1 MDFTLMG
8 LVCAIGATGFLSI
21 IWTKDTLPDVVI
33 KLLASACTVIE
44 IIGFLQYL
52 NAYYP
57 SVRLW

>member
-8 LVCAIGATGFLSI
+8 LVCAIGCTGFLGI
-21 IWTKDTLPDVVI
+21 IWTKATLPDVII
-33 KLLASACTVIE
+33 KLLASACTLIE

-52 NAYYP
+52 NTYYP